1 MDGTWRISVPQPK
14 TDSRGETVLTATLI
28 GDKEP
33 NFAFQGILHSV
44 FQGLE
49 SGEGIAIAFTS
60 ANAGEGVSYVSRQ
73 ISSQLGLSG
82 SGSALYVSSADVCN
96 QDWMRGPKY
105 FDAFPKN
112 EEIPSRTS
120 WDDWRGKV
128 TRLRGLHRYSIIDC
142 PALSTSSDVLSLAP
156 HVDGVVVVV
165 AANQT
170 HKSQIA
176 NVERQ
181 VKMVNGKILGYV
193 LNKRK
198 YMVPDWLYKRL

>member
-1 MDGTWRISVPQPK
+1 MDGTWPISAQLPK
-14 TDSRGETVLTATLI
+14 TDSRGDTVLNSTLI
-28 GDKEP
+28 ADREP

-44 FQGLE
+44 FQRLE

-60 ANAGEGVSYVSRQ
+60 ANSGEGVSYVSHQ
-73 ISSQLGLSG
+73 ISSQLALSG
-82 SGSALYVSSADVCN
+82 SGSALYLSSADVCN
-96 QDWMRGPKY
+96 QSWMRGPKY
-105 FDAFPKN
+105 FDASPKDQ
-112 EEIPSRTS
+112 EVPSRTS
-120 WDDWRGKV
+120 WEDWRGKV
-128 TRLRGLHRYSIIDC
+128 TRLRALHQYSIIDC
-142 PALSTSSDVLSLAP
+142 PALSASSDVLSLAP

-165 AANQT
+165 AANET

-181 VKMVNGKILGYV
+181 VRMVNGKILGYV